1 MQIILASAK
10 IMHDQLKSVPDVALS
25 VPMFQKEAVAFARDM
40 AGYSAEM
47 MADVLGCSLQ
57 IAEQNKL
64 RFMRFF
70 DKPKELPAI
79 LAYHGQAYKHL
90 KAEMF
95 TLDDL
100 LYSQAHL
107 WITSFLYGMLRPLD
121 GILPYRMEGNVEL
134 PNGEGDNMFGF
145 WKHRLTDV
153 LIESVK
159 ADDGILVHLATE
171 EFQHLFDWQRVIKEV
186 HVVQPLF
193 YVRKGNDLKMQAVW
207 AKTCRGA
214 MARFIIGHR
223 VEKPIGL
230 NDFSYEGFEHKP
242 SYDVNNPLGG
252 LHKQESD
259 FPLFIRQ

>member
-1 MQIILASAK
+1 MQIVLASAK
-10 IMHDQLKSVPDVALS
+10 IMNDQLKNVPDVDTS
-25 VPMFQKEAVAFARDM
+25 VPMFQKEALAFARDM
-40 AGYSAEM
+40 AGYSSEM
-47 MADVLGCSLQ
+47 IADMLGCSQQ

-70 DKPKELPAI
+70 DKHEEFPAI
-79 LAYHGQAYKHL
+79 LTYHGQAYKHL
-90 KAEMF
+90 KAETF

-100 LYSQAHL
+100 TYSQGHM
-107 WITSFLYGMLRPLD
+107 WIISFLYGMLRPLD

-134 PNGEGDNMFGF
+134 PNGEGESMFGF

-171 EFQHLFDWQRVIKEV
+171 EFQHLFDWQRVIREV
-186 HVVQPLF
+186 HIVQPMF
-193 YVRKGNDLKMQAVW
+193 YVRKGNDLKIQAVW

-214 MARFIIGHR
+214 MARFIVKHR
-223 VEKPIGL
+223 IAKPMDL
-230 NDFSYEGFEHKP
+230 YAFSYEGFEYKP
-242 SYDVNNPLGG
+242 SFDVDNLLGG
-252 LHKQESD
+252 LNMQESD